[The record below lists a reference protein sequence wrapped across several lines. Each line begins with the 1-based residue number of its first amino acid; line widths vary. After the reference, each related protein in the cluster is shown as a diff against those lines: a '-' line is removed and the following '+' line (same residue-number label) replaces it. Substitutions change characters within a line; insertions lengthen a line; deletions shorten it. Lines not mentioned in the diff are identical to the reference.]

1 MRPHDPQSTALG
13 SGNDQ
18 SPVVHHAPLSAGEVG
33 MLLPQRRW
41 ARQPRQHG
49 HMMPAWVR
57 LLVGYRIGYPYPT
70 NNHGDPTRRTTPN
83 ERWGNLITTKAMAA
97 GVDVTQPLGPPQV
110 LEMNMNCSLEAG
122 TGEGGRDGSTVTTKA
137 VTPRVKRN
145 RDGQL
150 TERRSEEA
158 RAGQL
163 VGDLNRLSA
172 HGTRGG
178 LDTPVE
184 PSSPQQEVRWEGAG
198 PGLDAE
204 DPELEAAM
212 TRSARST
219 SGDSPGRKP
228 RVERRRRRPRPKH
241 DEELRRLE
249 AAASLA
255 YRQGHHG
262 FRFLK
267 YCALYGKAL
276 EASWHW
282 HLPTLQSLS
291 VRSMSSAASKHFS
304 FVSDSKYECI

>member
-1 MRPHDPQSTALG
+1 
-13 SGNDQ
+13 
-18 SPVVHHAPLSAGEVG
+18 
-33 MLLPQRRW
+33 
-41 ARQPRQHG
+41 
-49 HMMPAWVR
+49 MPAWVW
-57 LLVGYRIGYPYPT
+57 LLVGKRIGYLYPT
-70 NNHGDPTRRTTPN
+70 NNHGDPTRLTTPN

-122 TGEGGRDGSTVTTKA
+122 TGEGGRDGRQA

-145 RDGQL
+145 QL
-150 TERRSEEA
+150 TERSTEEA
-158 RAGQL
+158 RADQL

-178 LDTPVE
+178 LDAPVE

-212 TRSARST
+212 SARST

-228 RVERRRRRPRPKH
+228 RGERRRRRPRPKY

-262 FRFLK
+262 FRFHK
-267 YCALYGKAL
+267 YCALYG
-276 EASWHW
+276 EAS
-282 HLPTLQSLS
+282 
-291 VRSMSSAASKHFS
+291 RRFK
-304 FVSDSKYECI
+304 